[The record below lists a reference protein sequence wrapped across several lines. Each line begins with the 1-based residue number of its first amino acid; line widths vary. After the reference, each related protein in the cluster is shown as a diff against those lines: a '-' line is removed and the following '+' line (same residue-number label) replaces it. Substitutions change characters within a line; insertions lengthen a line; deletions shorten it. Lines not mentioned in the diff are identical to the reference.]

1 MKAPLPEGPGPSAR
15 RASSPLYNLRASRRS
30 LPREAAIEVEHLR
43 RVYRTTV
50 GVVRRR
56 GKEVLA
62 VDDLSFEVAPLLV
75 GEFVVG
81 TVYGL
86 LGCSLFRWFEFQ
98 AKRRGTLE
106 AF

>member
-1 MKAPLPEGPGPSAR
+1 V
-15 RASSPLYNLRASRRS
+15 
-30 LPREAAIEVEHLR
+30 AAIEVEHLR

-56 GKEVLA
+56 GEEVLA
-62 VDDLSFEVAPLLV
+62 VDDLSFEVSPLLL
-75 GEFVVG
+75 GEFLVG
-81 TVYGL
+81 VFYAS
-86 LGCSLFRWFEFQ
+86 LGYALFRWFELR

>member
-1 MKAPLPEGPGPSAR
+1 M
-15 RASSPLYNLRASRRS
+15 
-30 LPREAAIEVEHLR
+30 AAIEVEHLR

-56 GKEVLA
+56 GEEVLA
-62 VDDLSFEVAPLLV
+62 VDDLSFEVAPLVL

-81 TVYGL
+81 TGNNL
-86 LGCSLFRWFEFQ
+86 LWYSRLRWFEFQ